1 MKKENYI
8 LIEELRHELHK
19 HPELSC
25 EEKWTKR
32 YLMDFL
38 RTNTSLEIHDKGR
51 YFYAVSR
58 AGNKD
63 ESKKA
68 IAFRADFDALP
79 IEDEIDKPWKS
90 SIPGAGHKCGHDGH
104 SAALCGL
111 GLELESMEIDRDV
124 YLLFQHAEETG
135 RGAIEAKQFLLE
147 NKDIDEIFA
156 FHNQVGE
163 PLGKILVSKDSANC
177 ASKGMSIFMKGEPT
191 HASLPEKGKNPV
203 FALTRVVDAISEFT
217 EPSQYK
223 GLVLC
228 TVVQLNVGDYAFGTA
243 ACDGVLRITIRAEF
257 EDEMN
262 LLQQKIERFAKK
274 EADKEELELHFKFE
288 DEFPETRNTKDS
300 VAKIYRAT
308 GKLNY
313 EVGEKPMSRGSEDF
327 GHYTKI
333 VPGAIFYIGAGEDVP
348 SFHTSEYD
356 FTDSVME
363 NAVEMFKALIE
374 E

>member
-1 MKKENYI
+1 MH
-8 LIEELRHELHK
+8 LTD
-19 HPELSC
+19 
-25 EEKWTKR
+25 EEKAMFEGKQGEAKKVAMEILTDVGRAMGAESFVKVVSVQA
-32 YLMDFL
+32 MAHFG
-38 RTNTSLEIHDKGR
+38 SLHIAGR
-51 YFYAVSR
+51 DWLEKLACMGGKCCVPTTQDP
-58 AGNKD
+58 A
-63 ESKKA
+63 
-68 IAFRADFDALP
+68 
-79 IEDEIDKPWKS
+79 
-90 SIPGAGHKCGHDGH
+90 SIPFSCWKEMGYDEEYAKNQYR
-104 SAALCGL
+104 L
-111 GLELESMEIDRDV
+111 
-124 YLLFQHAEETG
+124 AEAVIKMGEMPM
-135 RGAIEAKQFLLE
+135 E

-300 VAKIYRAT
+300 VAKIYRAA

-356 FTDSVME
+356 FTDSIME